1 MVMTNSDTKKAF
13 IYIIIGVILLGT
25 GPMFVKYVHANGIL
39 VAFYRL
45 FFASF
50 MLSLMVLQHNLQHKK
65 KEQTFSIGKTG
76 IFWAVL
82 GGVVFAINISLWC
95 SALNYTTASAVTLLD
110 NTAPVWVGLFSWIVL
125 KEQKSWRYWLGL
137 FIAISGAAMM
147 IGWDILYSASSQTTG
162 NLLGIASGISYAV
175 YIFVTQQARLR
186 MSTLRYS
193 WIVSIS
199 GTVILFLAALLMNL
213 LNQPLP
219 TNSLLMIFLMA
230 MSSQVIAWLLVNQAL
245 GDLPAAGA
253 SVALVGQPIV
263 TTLLGIFI
271 LKEIPSPLQFV
282 GILICLLGILVV
294 QWTLNTSDLQSAA
307 E

>member
-1 MVMTNSDTKKAF
+1 MTNSDTKKAF

-125 KEQKSWRYWLGL
+125 KEQKILALLAGIVHCDFRRSYDDWLGHTL
-137 FIAISGAAMM
+137 QRVIADHRQSFRDCIWYIIRG
-147 IGWDILYSASSQTTG
+147 LYLCHPTG
-162 NLLGIASGISYAV
+162 TLAYVHIA
-175 YIFVTQQARLR
+175 
-186 MSTLRYS
+186 
-193 WIVSIS
+193 
-199 GTVILFLAALLMNL
+199 LFLDR
-213 LNQPLP
+213 
-219 TNSLLMIFLMA
+219 
-230 MSSQVIAWLLVNQAL
+230 VH
-245 GDLPAAGA
+245 
-253 SVALVGQPIV
+253 
-263 TTLLGIFI
+263 
-271 LKEIPSPLQFV
+271 
-282 GILICLLGILVV
+282 
-294 QWTLNTSDLQSAA
+294 
-307 E
+307 